1 FTLTYGA
8 RLSRLAPWEDREG
21 IGLAAFDINR
31 YDPTAPASSF
41 PGVVWNARDSSVP
54 LSAVDSSFLF
64 QPRVGFAWDLR
75 GTGETVIRGG
85 AGVYF
90 YHEPQDIYAGLVDF
104 GAGVRSYSQGDTSQF
119 TLKSVEGIGGGAATG
134 GSTIDIHDNNK
145 RRTYSWS
152 LSVNKKL
159 GWSMNLEAGYVG
171 NTSRHL
177 LNNDV
182 ANYNAVR
189 PDGTRPLALYGDLNV
204 YRHSMYQNYHGLQAL
219 LARQRGSLNF

>member
-1 FTLTYGA
+1 LEAHTWSGGSTGHTFADLLLGRTSYYQEQTKNALPNIAWNRWEAYVNDSWKMKPSFTLTYGA

-54 LSAVDSSFLF
+54 LSAGDSSFLF
-64 QPRVGFAWDLR
+64 QARVGFAWDLR

-134 GSTIDIHDNNK
+134 GSTIDIHDNK
-145 RRTYSWS
+145 
-152 LSVNKKL
+152 
-159 GWSMNLEAGYVG
+159 
-171 NTSRHL
+171 
-177 LNNDV
+177 
-182 ANYNAVR
+182 
-189 PDGTRPLALYGDLNV
+189 
-204 YRHSMYQNYHGLQAL
+204 
-219 LARQRGSLNF
+219 